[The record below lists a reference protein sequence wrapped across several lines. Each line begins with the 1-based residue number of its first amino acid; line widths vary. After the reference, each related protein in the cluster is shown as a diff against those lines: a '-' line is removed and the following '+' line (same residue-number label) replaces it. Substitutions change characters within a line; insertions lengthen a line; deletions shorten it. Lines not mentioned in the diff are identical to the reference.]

1 MCGEL
6 SGIKSKAMNKMNV
19 KAILFDVGGTL
30 YVSKE
35 FDKQFSLQ
43 IEKLLAER
51 LKIPLEEARSCLKVK
66 KEELLKKE
74 NDPSKVRAMAAFGI
88 SRSEVHEAF
97 CKVNPGLYLNP
108 SRAVN
113 DMLKNLHGKGYKLA
127 ILSNFRKI
135 LVEQIMD
142 CLDIDLNVFDFL
154 ITEDDGLP
162 IKPAQDPFIESLKRF
177 SLEAKNVAYVG
188 DDLSKDMVPAKAVEM
203 RTIWVNPKPAEG
215 PLPDAVDIIIKDV
228 LKLNDIFC

>member
-1 MCGEL
+1 M
-6 SGIKSKAMNKMNV
+6 SIMNV

-30 YVSKE
+30 YVSNE

-51 LKIPLEEARSCLKVK
+51 LKIPLEEAQYLLKIK

-74 NDPSKVRAMAAFGI
+74 NYPSKVSAMAAFGI
-88 SRSEVHEAF
+88 NRSEVHEAF
-97 CKVNPGLYLNP
+97 CKVNPGCYLNP

-142 CLDIDLNVFDFL
+142 CLDIDLDVFDFL

-162 IKPAQDPFIESLKRF
+162 IKPAKDPFIESLKRF
-177 SLEAKNVAYVG
+177 VLEAKNVAYVG
-188 DDLSKDMVPAKAVEM
+188 DDLSKDMMPAKAVGM
-203 RTIWVNPKPAEG
+203 KTVWVNPKPTQS
-215 PLPDAVDIIIKDV
+215 PLPEPVDIIIKDV
-228 LKLNDIFC
+228 LELNDFFK